1 MPALGSMPS
10 NEGIKAVRR
19 GQDKRQHRCTHPFEI
34 NSRKKKTIM
43 GSISEEYGR
52 AGRVGKEGSSFLGC
66 NDKAMCRKGTDHP
79 GDNTRAT

>member
-1 MPALGSMPS
+1 
-10 NEGIKAVRR
+10 
-19 GQDKRQHRCTHPFEI
+19 
-34 NSRKKKTIM
+34 M